1 MIFIRIIGL
10 RSLFSVSSLALTGLL
25 LCGCATESSRTLPVP
40 PVASAQTP
48 YNGPRVA
55 IAAGKFANRSNYM
68 NGIFSDGIDR
78 LGNQARTILL
88 TRLQQSGRFNVM
100 DRDNLTEG
108 RQEAAFLKQGQSIQ
122 GANYLITGD
131 VTAFGRKEV
140 GDQQL
145 FGIAGR
151 GHKQIAYAKV
161 SLQIVNPLTSQ
172 IVTSSEGAAEYALS
186 DREIIGFG
194 STASY
199 DSTLNGKVLD
209 LAVQDAV
216 NHLAQQVDAGQ
227 IR

>member
-1 MIFIRIIGL
+1 MGIGGL
-10 RSLFSVSSLALTGLL
+10 RSVLSFGSLAVAGLVL
-25 LCGCATESSRTLPVP
+25 AGCATESSRTVAVPV
-40 PVASAQTP
+40 VASAQVP

-88 TRLQQSGRFNVM
+88 TRLQQSGRFTVM

-108 RQEAAFLKQGQSIQ
+108 RQEAGFLKQGQSIQ
-122 GANYLITGD
+122 GASYLVTGD

-151 GHKQIAYAKV
+151 GRSQIAYAKV

-172 IVTSSEGAAEYALS
+172 IVTSSEGAAEYSLS
-186 DREIIGFG
+186 DREVIGFG

>member
-1 MIFIRIIGL
+1 MRIIFALHGI
-10 RSLFSVSSLALTGLL
+10 LASTLL
-25 LCGCATESSRTLPVP
+25 LSACATESSRTLPVP
-40 PVASAQTP
+40 PVQVAQTA
-48 YNGPRVA
+48 YNGPRVP

-88 TRLQQSGRFNVM
+88 TRLQQSGRFSVM
-100 DRDNLTEG
+100 DRDNLAEG
-108 RQEAAFLKQGQSIQ
+108 KQEAGFLKQGQSIQ
-122 GANYLITGD
+122 GAQYLVTGD

-140 GDQQL
+140 GDMQL

-151 GHKQIAYAKV
+151 GHSQIAYAKV

-172 IVTSSEGAAEYALS
+172 IVATSEGSAEYSLS
-186 DREIIGFG
+186 DREVIGFG

-209 LAVQDAV
+209 LAIQDAV
-216 NHLAQQVDAGQ
+216 NHFAQEVDSGQ
-227 IR
+227 IH

>member
-1 MIFIRIIGL
+1 MRF
-10 RSLFSVSSLALTGLL
+10 LFSIGSLALTGLL
-25 LCGCATESSRTLPVP
+25 LGGCATESSRTLPVP
-40 PVASAQTP
+40 PVAVSQTA
-48 YNGPRVA
+48 YNGPRVN

-108 RQEAAFLKQGQSIQ
+108 RQEAGFLKQGQNIQ

-151 GHKQIAYAKV
+151 GRKQIAYAKV

-186 DREIIGFG
+186 DREVIGFG
-194 STASY
+194 STAGY

>member
-1 MIFIRIIGL
+1 MFIPGVKAL
-10 RSLFSVSSLALTGLL
+10 RSIRCVSSFMLAGLL
-25 LCGCATESSRTLPVP
+25 LSGCATESSHTVPVP
-40 PVASAQTP
+40 VVASAQTP
-48 YNGPRVA
+48 YNGPRVN

-108 RQEAAFLKQGQSIQ
+108 KLEAGFLKKQQSIK

-131 VTAFGRKEV
+131 VTAFGRKET
-140 GDQQL
+140 GDMEL
-145 FGIAGR
+145 FGILGHGR
-151 GHKQIAYAKV
+151 HQIAYAKV
-161 SLQIVNPLTSQ
+161 SIQIVNPLTSQ
-172 IVTSSEGAAEYALS
+172 VVATSEGAAEYKLTNR
-186 DREIIGFG
+186 DIIGFG
-194 STASY
+194 TTAGY

-209 LAVQDAV
+209 LAIQDAV

-227 IR
+227 MR

>member
-1 MIFIRIIGL
+1 MNL
-10 RSLFSVSSLALTGLL
+10 RSIFPVCSLALASLTLS
-25 LCGCATESSRTLPVP
+25 GCATESSRTLPVP
-40 PVASAQTP
+40 AVASAQIP

-55 IAAGKFANRSNYM
+55 IAAGKFANHSNYM

-108 RQEAAFLKQGQSIQ
+108 RQEAAFLKQGQNIQ
-122 GANYLITGD
+122 GAQYLITGD
-131 VTAFGRKEV
+131 VTAFGRKDV

-151 GHKQIAYAKV
+151 GRSQIAYAKV

-186 DREIIGFG
+186 SREVIGFG

-209 LAVQDAV
+209 LAIQDAV
-216 NHLAQQVDAGQ
+216 NHLAQQVDSGQ

>member
-1 MIFIRIIGL
+1 MRF
-10 RSLFSVSSLALTGLL
+10 LFSVGSLALTGLL
-25 LCGCATESSRTLPVP
+25 LAGCATESSRTLPVP
-40 PVASAQTP
+40 AVAVAQTP
-48 YNGPRVA
+48 YNGTRVN

-88 TRLQQSGRFNVM
+88 TRLQQAGRFNVM

-108 RQEAAFLKQGQSIQ
+108 RQEAGFLKQSQTIQ

-151 GHKQIAYAKV
+151 GRKQIAYAKV

-172 IVTSSEGAAEYALS
+172 IVSSSEGAAEYALS

-209 LAVQDAV
+209 LAIQDAV